1 MTKINDYK
9 SKKSDDIWNVQKY
22 DTEIKVIKDGIK
34 NIVDGKIKIKLVKS
48 KIKTSKNQKLV
59 LEALGLGK
67 VNSVVEHEDNAVIAG
82 MVEKV
87 KHLVE
92 VIK

>member
-1 MTKINDYK
+1 M
-9 SKKSDDIWNVQKY
+9 S
-22 DTEIKVIKDGIK
+22 
-34 NIVDGKIKIKLVKS
+34 KIKIKLVKS

-87 KHLVE
+87 KRLVE

>member
-1 MTKINDYK
+1 M
-9 SKKSDDIWNVQKY
+9 S
-22 DTEIKVIKDGIK
+22 
-34 NIVDGKIKIKLVKS
+34 KIKIKLVKS

>member
-34 NIVDGKIKIKLVKS
+34 NIVDWQIKIKLV
-48 KIKTSKNQKLV
+48 
-59 LEALGLGK
+59 
-67 VNSVVEHEDNAVIAG
+67 HEFS
-82 MVEKV
+82 
-87 KHLVE
+87 LLFLL
-92 VIK
+92 

>member
-1 MTKINDYK
+1 M
-9 SKKSDDIWNVQKY
+9 S
-22 DTEIKVIKDGIK
+22 
-34 NIVDGKIKIKLVKS
+34 KIKIKLVKS

-82 MVEKV
+82 MVEN
-87 KHLVE
+87 VE

>member
-34 NIVDGKIKIKLVKS
+34 NIVDGKIKIKLVHEIFFTIFVLIVNVLKVVVLGYAVLKS
-48 KIKTSKNQKLV
+48 DL
-59 LEALGLGK
+59 LGGL
-67 VNSVVEHEDNAVIAG
+67 S
-82 MVEKV
+82 
-87 KHLVE
+87 
-92 VIK
+92 

>member
-1 MTKINDYK
+1 M
-9 SKKSDDIWNVQKY
+9 SQ
-22 DTEIKVIKDGIK
+22 
-34 NIVDGKIKIKLVKS
+34 IKIKLVKS

-67 VNSVVEHEDNAVIAG
+67 VNSVVEHEDNAVTAG

>member
-1 MTKINDYK
+1 MKRT
-9 SKKSDDIWNVQKY
+9 KY